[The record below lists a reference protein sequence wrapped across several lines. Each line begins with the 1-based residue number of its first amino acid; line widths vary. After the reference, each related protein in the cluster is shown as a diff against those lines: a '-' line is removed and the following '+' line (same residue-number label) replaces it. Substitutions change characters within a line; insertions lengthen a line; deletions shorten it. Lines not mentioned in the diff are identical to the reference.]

1 MTDRHAAGPRVA
13 VGRIDGA
20 WGLRG
25 HVKVTPL
32 TSNPERFRT
41 GSTLLVEGEPRLV
54 LDVATPK
61 SYPCVRFDG
70 CDTRAAAEALKG
82 KLIEIEEADLLTLPP
97 DEYYVH
103 ELVGLTVITTGGREL
118 GRLHEV
124 LRTGAN
130 DVYLVRRQ
138 GEKDTLIPAIRDVVM
153 EVDLPAGRMVIEPL
167 AGLLPG

>member
-1 MTDRHAAGPRVA
+1 MTGRHADGPRVA
-13 VGRIDGA
+13 VGRINGA

-32 TSNPERFRT
+32 TSNPERFRP
-41 GSTLLVEGEPRLV
+41 GSTLLVEGEPRRV
-54 LDVATPK
+54 LDVATPTG
-61 SYPCVRFDG
+61 YPCVQFDG
-70 CDTRAAAEALKG
+70 CDTRAAAEALRG
-82 KLIEIEEADLLTLPP
+82 ALIEIDEADLPALPT

-103 ELVGLTVITTGGREL
+103 ELVGLTVITTGGQEL

-138 GEKDTLIPAIRDVVM
+138 GQKDTLIPAIRDVVM
-153 EVDLPAGRMVIEPL
+153 DVDLTAGRMVIEPL